1 MSDTTTPKPG
11 KHDHLRADIRDAAQS
26 LPASGFVKRDLAH
39 LESNLAE
46 GETVSLILSGTY
58 DNQNGILA
66 LTDRRLLFLNH
77 GLLSQRSEDFPLEK
91 VSSVQF
97 KAGMVLGEVTIYT
110 SNQQATI
117 KNVGKPQGKAFVD
130 ASRARLG
137 KSPSPASSE
146 SAADSSDPV
155 AQLTKLAA
163 LRDASLITPDEY
175 NAKKAE
181 ILERM

>member
-1 MSDTTTPKPG
+1 MSDNPTPKPG
-11 KHDHLRADIRDAAQS
+11 KHDHLREDIRDAAQG

-39 LESNLAE
+39 LESNLAK
-46 GETVSLILSGTY
+46 GESVSHILSGTY

-77 GLLSQRSEDFPLEK
+77 GLFSQRSEDFPLEK

-137 KSPSPASSE
+137 KSP
-146 SAADSSDPV
+146 DPV
-155 AQLTKLAA
+155 SNEAPVTTGDPVEQMTKLAS
-163 LRDASLITPDEY
+163 LRDAGLITSEEFD
-175 NAKKAE
+175 AKKAE